1 MITAL
6 LIEDSPD
13 DHLPG
18 NKARLMLFSQLP
30 SMTCPWLRLIPLTL
44 GWRWRWSDWS
54 FTLWPSGKHYTAI
67 LMSHVSTTTTMVPL
81 VTATTTTTTWKLH
94 RLRISRAAEVKHWNC
109 FLLLIIW
116 GIILSNI
123 MQPPEC
129 SPKLW
134 GRSDSGYM
142 TKFQHIYA
150 SMFLCLFMSVF
161 VMWFVELC
169 SSIVYCPPRLRC
181 CCVSAVIYS

>member
-1 MITAL
+1 
-6 LIEDSPD
+6 
-13 DHLPG
+13 
-18 NKARLMLFSQLP
+18 MLFSQLP
-30 SMTCPWLRLIPLTL
+30 STTCLWLPSYPSDEDEVELIDISPC
-44 GWRWRWSDWS
+44 G
-54 FTLWPSGKHYTAI
+54 PVGKLYTAI
-67 LMSHVSTTTTMVPL
+67 LMSHVSTTTTMAPL
-81 VTATTTTTTWKLH
+81 VTTWTLH

-150 SMFLCLFMSVF
+150 SMFLCLFMSAF

-169 SSIVYCPPRLRC
+169 SSIVYCPPSLRC